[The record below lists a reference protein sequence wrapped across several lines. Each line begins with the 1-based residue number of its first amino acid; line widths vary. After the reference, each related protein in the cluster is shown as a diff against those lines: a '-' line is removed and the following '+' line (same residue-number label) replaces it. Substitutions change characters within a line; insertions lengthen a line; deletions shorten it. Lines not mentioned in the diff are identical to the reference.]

1 MNNRSVALIRLIRP
15 VNAIMMGLA
24 VPVSVFVATGTFL
37 PLPPSL
43 LGFLTSL
50 TLSGA
55 SNVTNDYF
63 DRQVDAVN
71 EPNRPL
77 PSGMITT
84 TEALLLASL
93 LIIIGLVSAL
103 STNLLC
109 VVFASASILI
119 ALLYNAKGKETGLI
133 GNLMVSALV
142 AFPLVYGGF
151 VRGETINLNRLS
163 LPIAFASM
171 AFLANTGREVTKG
184 IMDVEGDKLRG
195 VKTVAFLFDAQTA
208 AITAS
213 LFILSAVMLSLFPP
227 LLGWVSWPYL
237 LLVTVADLGF
247 IASAYQLVKDHSKDN
262 ARKIKNQALL
272 WMLLGLSA
280 FVVGVPAVN
289 TGG

>member
-1 MNNRSVALIRLIRP
+1 MAFVRLIRP

-24 VPVSVFVATGTFL
+24 VLVSVFVATGTVL

-43 LGFLTSL
+43 LGVLTSL

-63 DRQVDAVN
+63 DRHVDAVN
-71 EPNRPL
+71 APTRPL
-77 PSGMITT
+77 PSGVIST
-84 TEALLLASL
+84 TEALLLASFL
-93 LIIIGLVSAL
+93 GVIGLVSAL
-103 STNLLC
+103 STNRLC
-109 VVFASASILI
+109 TVIASASLVI
-119 ALLYNAKGKETGLI
+119 ALLYNAKGKETGLV

-142 AFPLVYGGF
+142 ALPLVYGGF
-151 VRGETINLNRLS
+151 VQGAAVNLNRLS
-163 LPIAFASM
+163 LPIAFTLM

-184 IMDVEGDKLRG
+184 IMDVEGDQLRG
-195 VKTVAFLFDAQTA
+195 VKTVALQFDAQTA

-213 LFILSAVMLSLFPP
+213 LFIFSAVVLSLFPP

-237 LLVTVADLGF
+237 PLVVVADLGF
-247 IASAYQLVKDHSKDN
+247 ITSSYHLVKDHTKEN

-280 FVVGVPAVN
+280 FVAGVPAAN